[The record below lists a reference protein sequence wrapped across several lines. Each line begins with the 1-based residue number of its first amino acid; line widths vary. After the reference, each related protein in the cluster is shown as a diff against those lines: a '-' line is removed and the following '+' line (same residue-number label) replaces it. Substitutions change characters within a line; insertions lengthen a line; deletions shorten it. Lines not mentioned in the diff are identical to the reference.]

1 MQSTVEIKYILLFAI
16 LIALTGF
23 TFESQSN
30 ANNAQE
36 HSQQKLTTT
45 TASNK

>member
-1 MQSTVEIKYILLFAI
+1 MHSGIEIKFIILFAI

-30 ANNAQE
+30 DISVKKNSATV
-36 HSQQKLTTT
+36 TTMV
-45 TASNK
+45 NHN